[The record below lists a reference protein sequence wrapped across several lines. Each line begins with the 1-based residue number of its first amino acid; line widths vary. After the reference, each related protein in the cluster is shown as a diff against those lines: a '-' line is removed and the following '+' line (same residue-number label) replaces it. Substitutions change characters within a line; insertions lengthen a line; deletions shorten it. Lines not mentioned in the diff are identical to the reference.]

1 MQRLIQGVYPTMLTP
16 FRNGKIDFKAVDEI
30 LEFYI
35 KSRVDGVFAVCQ
47 SSEMFQLSLKE
58 KVSLAKHIVEVA
70 DGRINVVASGH
81 TSDGIEAQAE
91 ELNAINDSGVDAV
104 VLVSNRLDLE
114 NAGDETWI
122 ENAENLVGRLNKNM
136 RLGLYECPR
145 PYKRLL
151 SEKILDWCIK
161 KGRFSFIKDTCC
173 SPELLKKRLE
183 QLKGSPIM
191 LFNANAQT
199 LYYSLK
205 LGAAGYSGIMA
216 NFHPKLYVWL
226 THNTDDEKAQTIGE
240 LLEFMCMI
248 ENEVYPVTGKYAL
261 QLNGIC
267 ATLETRSACIHGFTA
282 YQKPGRM
289 AGGGP
294 KKKKEFFFFI

>member
-1 MQRLIQGVYPTMLTP
+1 MYKKRAFFFYQRHML
-16 FRNGKIDFKAVDEI
+16 F
-30 LEFYI
+30 
-35 KSRVDGVFAVCQ
+35 
-47 SSEMFQLSLKE
+47 
-58 KVSLAKHIVEVA
+58 
-70 DGRINVVASGH
+70 SG
-81 TSDGIEAQAE
+81 IAE
-91 ELNAINDSGVDAV
+91 
-104 VLVSNRLDLE
+104 
-114 NAGDETWI
+114 
-122 ENAENLVGRLNKNM
+122 
-136 RLGLYECPR
+136 
-145 PYKRLL
+145 
-151 SEKILDWCIK
+151 
-161 KGRFSFIKDTCC
+161 
-173 SPELLKKRLE
+173 KRLE

-282 YQKPGRM
+282 YQKKIIDDLHSLSMKIESFLG
-289 AGGGP
+289 
-294 KKKKEFFFFI
+294 I

>member
-1 MQRLIQGVYPTMLTP
+1 MQRLNQGVYPTMLTP

-248 ENEVYPVTGKYAL
+248 ANEVYPVTGKYAL

-282 YQKPGRM
+282 YQKKIIDDLHSLSM
-289 AGGGP
+289 KIESFLA
-294 KKKKEFFFFI
+294 I